1 MTIKNLKKPVI
12 CILLFFF
19 ISFTMTTLMAIA
31 SNSPGQVRTAADKC
45 ANYLWQYHQTE
56 KMKEF
61 IGWTPVALRS
71 ADQDFMN
78 SRWQGVTAL
87 SKLELDIKTN
97 TVSDMDITTSMAR
110 YILII
115 KAAGKDP
122 TNFAGQNL
130 LSGLSQSQLPSG
142 KFPDSIKNG
151 GDELVNAHIWSMIAL
166 ITAGATDWD
175 QKKAINWLKLQQHAD
190 GGFNFLTGSADSDV
204 DVSSAAIIALVLSGE
219 KKDSPAVA
227 KAIDYLHQE
236 QLPAGGFASWQTEN
250 LESAAMVMQAL
261 IAAGIDPDSTS
272 WSKNDKKLIDIIIA
286 YQRADGSFAHLKD
299 GKGNLMSSEQALMA
313 LGDYIQGKSVYQRMA
328 QATAPASFSDLKT
341 SDPAYTAVMKM
352 VDRGVMSG
360 YPDKSFRPLAPIS
373 RAEFAQALFLAQG
386 KGFQPGPGDKKFVDV
401 DDSHWAYSA
410 ITYCARMGWMQ
421 GTDSTHFVPGQK
433 LSGAQLLAVIV
444 KIKGLP
450 INERQGGKPW
460 YQPYVAAGSNNDLLY
475 SGFKAET
482 NASRGQ
488 CAIMLDKVF
497 P

>member
-12 CILLFFF
+12 CIFLFFF
-19 ISFTMTTLMAIA
+19 VSFTMATPMAMA

-71 ADQDFMN
+71 ADQEFMN

-87 SKLELDIKTN
+87 SQLELDIKKN
-97 TVSDMDITTSMAR
+97 TVSDMDITTSLAR
-110 YILII
+110 YIVIL
-115 KAAGKDP
+115 KSAGKDP
-122 TNFAGQNL
+122 ANFAGQNL
-130 LSGLSQSQLPSG
+130 LSQLSQSQLPSG

-166 ITAGATDWD
+166 TTAGATDWD
-175 QKKAINWLKLQQHAD
+175 QNKAVNWLKLQQHAD
-190 GGFNFLTGSADSDV
+190 GGFNFVTESADSDV

-250 LESAAMVMQAL
+250 LESATMVMQAL
-261 IAAGIDPDSTS
+261 IAAGIDPDSAT
-272 WSKNDKKLIDIIIA
+272 WSKSGKKLIDIIMA
-286 YQRADGSFAHLKD
+286 YQLADGSFAHIKD
-299 GKGNLMSSEQALMA
+299 GKGNSMSSEQALMT
-313 LGDYIQGKSVYQRMA
+313 LGDYMEGKNVYQRMA
-328 QATAPASFSDLKT
+328 QATAPTHFSDLKA
-341 SDPAYTAVMKM
+341 SDPTYAAVMKM

-360 YPDKSFRPLAPIS
+360 YPDKSFRPASAIS

-386 KGFQPGPGDKKFVDV
+386 KGFQPGPGDKRFVDV
-401 DDSHWAYSA
+401 DDSHWAYPA
-410 ITYCARMGWMQ
+410 ITYCERMKWMQ
-421 GTDSTHFVPGQK
+421 GTDSTHFTPDQK
-433 LSGAQLLAVIV
+433 LTGAQLLAVIV
-444 KIKGLP
+444 KIMGLP
-450 INERQGGKPW
+450 VNERQAGEVW
-460 YQPYVAAGSNNDLLY
+460 YQPYVTAGSNHSLLY
-475 SGFKAET
+475 PGFEAES